1 MLGDWKISG
10 SETLKKQVGTTT
22 QAEMVQNTKV
32 SMDTKV
38 IEEIR
43 TKQCPGFR

>member
-1 MLGDWKISG
+1 MLGESKISG
-10 SETLKKQVGTTT
+10 SKPLKKQVGTTA
-22 QAEMVQNTKV
+22 QAEMAQNTKI

-43 TKQCPGFR
+43 RTKQEFR